1 MVTRGQTAPDF
12 IAPAVDGDRT
22 VELALFEL
30 IDRHHAVVLL
40 FSPCTFVPEPTAEWL
55 AVERAG
61 WPDHERVA
69 TVGLTADSLYA
80 AYAYADRYE
89 FSFPIVS
96 DLHGGVSDRYD
107 LLADE
112 WESHGDVPRRAVVVV
127 DGDWT
132 VRAVETADDPHDRT
146 HPGPATRAVEALCEC
161 GVDVT
166 RPQVD
171 YDLP

>member
-1 MVTRGQTAPDF
+1 MVSPGQTAPDF

-30 IDRHHAVVLL
+30 IDRHDAVVLL
-40 FSPCTFVPEPTAEWL
+40 VAPCTFLPEPTAEWL

-61 WPDHERVA
+61 WQDHERVA
-69 TVGLTADSLYA
+69 TVGLSADSLYA
-80 AYAYADRYE
+80 AYAYADRYG

-96 DLHGGVSDRYD
+96 DFHGGVSDRYD

-112 WESHGDVPRRAVVVV
+112 WESHEGVPRRAAVVV

-132 VRAVETADDPHDRT
+132 VRAVETVEDPHDRVQ
-146 HPGPATRAVEALCEC
+146 PGPATRAVDALQSC
-161 GVDVT
+161 GVDVE
-166 RPQVD
+166 RPDVD
-171 YDLP
+171 YDVV